1 MRYPIKLAALAA
13 ALALPLATTGCI
25 AAAMGGAAAGMA
37 SFAYTTG
44 DLETT
49 LNEPLEDVWNAAVEA
64 NEELGFVIKAR
75 AKDKLGARVESTQ
88 AQGGD
93 IKVLLEPVG
102 ARATKINIRVGTFG
116 DERKSR
122 LILRHI
128 QENL

>member
-1 MRYPIKLAALAA
+1 MRYPKRLAALAT
-13 ALALPLATTGCI
+13 ALALPLVTSGCI

-44 DLETT
+44 ALETT
-49 LNEPLEDVWNAAVEA
+49 VKEPLEEVWGAVIEA

-93 IKVLLEPVG
+93 IRVVLEPVG
-102 ARATKINIRVGTFG
+102 PQATKISIRIGTFG